1 MTEVYLQFQSIDL
14 PSGLDGDYTLEF
26 VGRDAGN
33 PSSQYPNK
41 ILTGWFC
48 KPSGKEYWAQV
59 VEDGSMSWVD
69 LFAEEESEEEDSPAD
84 WYESTERIEDKQWTV
99 YRSDHFS
106 KLARNHHVVIVKID
120 TGWHPLK
127 DRPYAVLCQNPDDG
141 GYYEGSY
148 DLSLEQALEER
159 QRRSKV
165 DSDPD
170 WFVGMPPKFRDWSV
184 VNTIGEER
192 LKRAFGK
199 WSSATDKAL
208 VELLY
213 AAYWEDCHS
222 SFEFLTCTML
232 PVIKEIKDELTDFD
246 HDWST
251 DRDWQELIR
260 D

>member
-14 PSGLDGDYTLEF
+14 PLGLDGDYMLEF

-33 PSSQYPNK
+33 PSSAYPNK

-48 KPSGKEYWAQV
+48 KPSWGTDYWAQA
-59 VEDGSMSWVD
+59 VEDGSMSWVN
-69 LFAEEESEEEDSPAD
+69 LFAEEESEDESEESPAD
-84 WYESTERIEDKQWTV
+84 WYESTERVEDKQWTV
-99 YRSDHFS
+99 YRSSDFS
-106 KLARNHHVVIVKID
+106 KSARNHHVVIVHRD
-120 TGWHPLK
+120 GYPQPW
-127 DRPYAVLCQNPDDG
+127 AVLCQNPDDG

-159 QRRSKV
+159 ERRSKV

-222 SFEFLTCTML
+222 SFEFLTCTLL

-246 HDWST
+246 HDWSN